1 MTRRCDPLRG
11 RALSDFLI
19 QVSAGALVCMLG
31 LSSPA
36 ALTSFAQTRITRAQE
51 QRFHEQAT
59 AALAHGR
66 FDKAEALIVTRPEG
80 DPAATALRAR
90 MLAMRGKYGNAEA
103 LLLPVANKEP
113 SGGAGLELGL
123 LLVCVGRAE
132 EVVPYFEAVIE
143 TSNRSLCAL
152 DQYRPVAR
160 RAHSACINR
169 LTPFCTALRS
179 PR

>member
-1 MTRRCDPLRG
+1 
-11 RALSDFLI
+11 
-19 QVSAGALVCMLG
+19 MLG

-160 RAHSACINR
+160 RARSACINR